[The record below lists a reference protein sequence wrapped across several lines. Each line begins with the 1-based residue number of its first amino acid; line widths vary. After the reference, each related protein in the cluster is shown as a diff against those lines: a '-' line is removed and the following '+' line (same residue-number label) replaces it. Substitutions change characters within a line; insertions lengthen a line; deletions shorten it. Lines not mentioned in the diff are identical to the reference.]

1 MLFVLLVIRV
11 VVVVLVGEVVIFVEV
26 VKCSITGI
34 VGGAE
39 VRVVVVLGMVIVD
52 VFVFRVVVMVE

>member
-26 VKCSITGI
+26 VKCSIIGI